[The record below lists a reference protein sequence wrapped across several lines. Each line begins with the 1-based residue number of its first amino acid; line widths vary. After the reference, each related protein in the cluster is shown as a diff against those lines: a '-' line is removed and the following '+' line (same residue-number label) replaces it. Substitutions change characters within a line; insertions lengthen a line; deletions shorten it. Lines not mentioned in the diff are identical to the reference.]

1 MRETVSERIV
11 NERTGDGY
19 TVVHHKS
26 GLDLLLYPME
36 GYKFTS
42 AMFSTDYGSINN
54 CFKTDDDE
62 DFVTVPDG
70 IAHYL
75 EHKLFEN
82 EDCDA
87 FAQYAA
93 TGADGNAMTGYE
105 NTTYLFTCTEN
116 FYDSLKILLSFV
128 QNPYFTEENVR
139 KEQGIISQ
147 EIRMTLDIP
156 RRRCFHELLKAM
168 YSAHPVR
175 IDIGGTEE
183 SIAQITPELL
193 YKCYHAFYDL
203 NNMVLTAA
211 GNFEID
217 KVIEICDELLKP
229 CEDKHL
235 EIRLPEE
242 PKEIAEPFVK
252 TEMGLGM
259 PIFTIGFKCPAF
271 SGMERLE
278 KEMQAYFAL
287 ELLAGSMSPLF
298 KRLTDGHLIG
308 GGLGRQFFAGKGYFS
323 LLFDGESEQPEKVA
337 ELILEAADE
346 IRRTGFDKEEF
357 ELMKRA
363 EFGDLIKGL
372 DNPEACTD
380 GMLSYYFLG
389 LDMFAEER
397 LMEKLTIADVEKFLD
412 DFIRREN
419 MVISVVN

>member
-1 MRETVSERIV
+1 MRETVSEKIV
-11 NERTGDGY
+11 NERTGDSY

-62 DFVTVPDG
+62 DFVNVPDG

-82 EDCDA
+82 EDCDV
-87 FAQYAA
+87 FALYAA

-116 FYDSLKILLSFV
+116 FYESLRILLSFV
-128 QNPYFTEENVR
+128 QKPYFTEENVQ
-139 KEQGIISQ
+139 KEQGIIAQ

-156 RRRCFHELLKAM
+156 RRRCFHELLRAM

-193 YKCYHAFYDL
+193 YKCYYAFYDL

-217 KVIEICDELLKP
+217 KVIEICDELLKS

-242 PKEIAEPFVK
+242 PAEIAEPFVK

-259 PIFTIGFKCPAF
+259 PIFSIGFKCPAY

-278 KEMQAYFAL
+278 KEAEVYFGL
-287 ELLAGSMSPLF
+287 ELLAGTMSPLY
-298 KRLTDGHLIG
+298 KRLTDEHLIA
-308 GGLGRQFFAGKGYFS
+308 GGLGYQFFTGKGYFA
-323 LLFDGESEQPEKVA
+323 LLFEGESEQPERVA
-337 ELILEAADE
+337 EYILEAVDE
-346 IRRTGFDKEEF
+346 VRKNGFDREEF

-363 EFGDLIKGL
+363 EFGDLVKRL

-380 GMLSYYFLG
+380 GMLSAYYNG
-389 LDMFAEER
+389 VDMFAEGR
-397 LMEKLTIADVEKFLD
+397 VLEKVTIEEVEAAITR
-412 DFIRREN
+412 FICREN
-419 MVISVVN
+419 MAVSVVK